1 MNWKVPLFDVRLGPE
16 EHEAVRRV
24 LESGWISMGPETE
37 HFEAEFAQYLGA
49 KHAVAVSSGTA
60 ALHLALLALGIGP
73 GDEVIVPSLTFV
85 ATANS
90 VLYVGADPVFADITS
105 QDDWNI
111 SPDEIEKRITDKTRA
126 VIVVHYG
133 GFPCRMDRFR
143 AISNEHGLKLIED
156 AAHAPGASF
165 QGKMLGTWG
174 DAGCFSFFS
183 NKNMTTGEGGMVVT
197 ESDDVA
203 ASLKNLRCHGM
214 TSVSWDRHRGHNF
227 SYDVTA
233 TGYNYRMDEIKAALG
248 RAQLA
253 KLDES
258 NRKRRE
264 ITRKLRQNLEAV
276 NLISIPFQQH
286 NLDESSCHIFPILLQ
301 SADLRTP
308 FMESMKESGIQTS
321 IHYPPVHKFSAF
333 RRWSWSAV
341 TLTEDIAGREVTLPL
356 FPTMNDD
363 QAHALVKGVRKSIA
377 KAASLDPT
385 LKQSEWS
392 RKIRRLI

>member
-1 MNWKVPLFDVRLGPE
+1 MSWKVPLFDVRLGPDE
-16 EHEAVRRV
+16 REAVNRV

-37 HFEAEFAQYLGA
+37 QFEAEFAQYLGA

-60 ALHLALLALGIGP
+60 ALHLALMALGICA

-90 VLYVGADPVFADITS
+90 VLYVGANPVFADITS
-105 QDDWNI
+105 HDDWNI
-111 SPDEIEKRITDKTRA
+111 SPDEIEEKITDKTRA
-126 VIVVHYG
+126 VIVMHYG
-133 GFPCRMDRFR
+133 GFPCRMDRIR
-143 AISNEHGLKLIED
+143 AMADEHGLKLVED

-165 QGKMLGTWG
+165 QGKKLGTWG

-197 ESDDVA
+197 ESDEVA
-203 ASLKNLRCHGM
+203 ASLRNLRCHGM

-233 TGYNYRMDEIKAALG
+233 TGYNYRMDEIRAALG

-264 ITRKLRQNLEAV
+264 ITRQLRENFEDL
-276 NLISIPFQQH
+276 NLISLPFRLR
-286 NLDESSCHIFPILLQ
+286 NLEESSCHIFPILLQ
-301 SADLRTP
+301 SADLRIP
-308 FMESMKESGIQTS
+308 FMEFMKESGIQTS

-333 RRWSWSAV
+333 KRWSWSAV

-356 FPTMNDD
+356 FPTMNNH
-363 QAHALVKGVRKSIA
+363 QAHSLINGVRRCIA
-377 KAASLDPT
+377 KAASLEPT
-385 LKQSEWS
+385 SKKSEWS
-392 RKIRRLI
+392 SKIRRLI

>member
-1 MNWKVPLFDVRLGPE
+1 MSWKVPLFDVRLGPDE
-16 EHEAVRRV
+16 REAVNRV

-37 HFEAEFAQYLGA
+37 QFEAEFAQYLGA

-60 ALHLALLALGIGP
+60 ALHLALMALGICA

-90 VLYVGADPVFADITS
+90 VLYVGANPVFADITS
-105 QDDWNI
+105 HDDWNI
-111 SPDEIEKRITDKTRA
+111 SPDEIEEKITDKTRA
-126 VIVVHYG
+126 VIVMHYG
-133 GFPCRMDRFR
+133 GFPCRMDRIR
-143 AISNEHGLKLIED
+143 AMADEHGLKLVED

-165 QGKMLGTWG
+165 QGKKLGTWG

-197 ESDDVA
+197 ESDEVA
-203 ASLKNLRCHGM
+203 ASLRNLRCHGM

-233 TGYNYRMDEIKAALG
+233 TGYNYRMDEIRAALG

-264 ITRKLRQNLEAV
+264 ITRQLRENCEDM
-276 NLISIPFQQH
+276 NLISLPFLSH
-286 NLDESSCHIFPILLQ
+286 NLNESACHIFPILLQ
-301 SADLRTP
+301 SADLRIP
-308 FMESMKESGIQTS
+308 FMEFMKESGIQTS

-333 RRWSWSAV
+333 KRWSWSAV

-356 FPTMNDD
+356 FPTMNNH
-363 QAHALVKGVRKSIA
+363 QAHSLINGVRRCIA
-377 KAASLDPT
+377 KAASLEPT
-385 LKQSEWS
+385 SKKSEWS
-392 RKIRRLI
+392 SKIRRLI